1 MAEPSKIRGSTAAT
15 IASSL
20 RDLIQSGALP
30 AGTTLPTIRSLAEQ
44 LSANRNTVAAA
55 YGQLRA
61 AGLVE
66 ARRRA
71 GTVVVGPPELAG
83 EGQAAAAPVVNL
95 AHGNPAIEFLPDIA
109 QSLGHGYRPTV
120 YGAPP
125 VSEEFA
131 AEGTRLLSPDVHG
144 RHRILAAGGAV
155 DALERLLTTHLTR
168 GDLVA
173 VEDPCFVSS
182 IGLLHLH
189 GLHAIPI
196 PVDSD
201 GLDPDQLDAALRR
214 GARAVVITPRAHNPT
229 GASLNAA
236 RARQLRRV
244 LRNHPDVFVIEDD
257 HFSAVSARPYHRATP
272 TSSDRWALIRSVSK
286 FLGPDL
292 RVAFVA
298 ADPTTA
304 ERLERRLGAAT
315 TWVSHILQHL
325 TVTLLNSPHT
335 QQLLAG
341 ASAAYTTRSRTL
353 VEELAAH
360 GITAQA
366 NVDGLNVWI
375 TLSTPEQLV
384 VNRLAQ
390 LGWAVRAGADFAVSR
405 KPTNAIRVT
414 TASISPEHAGAFSS
428 DLSQVLAELAA

>member
-1 MAEPSKIRGSTAAT
+1 MGEPSKIRGSTAAT

-30 AGTTLPTIRSLAEQ
+30 AGSTLPTIRSLAGQ
-44 LSANRNTVAAA
+44 LNANRNTVAAA

-71 GTVVVGPPELAG
+71 GTVVVGAPELAG

-95 AHGNPAIEFLPDIA
+95 AHGNPAMEFLPDIA
-109 QSLGHGYRPTV
+109 QSMGGYRSTL

-131 AEGTRLLSPDVHG
+131 AHGARLLSPDVHG
-144 RHRILAAGGAV
+144 HHRILAAGGAV

-189 GLHAIPI
+189 GLHALPI
-196 PVDSD
+196 SVDSD
-201 GLDPDQLDAALRR
+201 GLDPDQLDAASRR

-229 GASLNAA
+229 GASLSAA
-236 RARQLRRV
+236 RARQVQRV

-257 HFSAVSARPYHRATP
+257 HFSAVSARPYHRAIP
-272 TSSDRWALIRSVSK
+272 TTSDRWALIRSVSK

-335 QQLLAG
+335 QQLLG
-341 ASAAYTTRSRTL
+341 DASAAYTTRSRTL
-353 VEELAAH
+353 VDELAAR
-360 GITAQA
+360 GITAQS

-384 VNRLAQ
+384 VDRLAH
-390 LGWAVRAGADFAVSR
+390 LGWAVRAGADFAVTT

-414 TASISPEHAGAFSS
+414 TASITPEHAAAFSR
-428 DLSQVLAELAA
+428 DLSQVVAEHAA